1 MDRAIK
7 LFENKLENTIASF
20 IHAFAVLGND
30 CQIVNTNKTAIN
42 VIAKIHNDESYFLT
56 VLITLQDHINAN

>member
-1 MDRAIK
+1 M
-7 LFENKLENTIASF
+7 ENTIASF